1 MSGMAEDKEACCRNV
16 RNSDSLAELGVAAGA
31 IFSGK
36 KG

>member
-1 MSGMAEDKEACCRNV
+1 MSGMAEDKEACWRKV
-16 RNSDSLAELGVAAGA
+16 RKADSLAELGVAAGA